1 MRHAQEQYEASPAA
15 AGKARRFVGR
25 LLDRWGHNEV
35 KPEADLLTSE
45 IVADAVRQSPSHVT
59 LLVEEHDGVVR
70 IEVSDVP
77 GLITNP
83 KASAFERRTGR
94 RLVRALS
101 RRWGS
106 EADSDRTTTWVE
118 LPGAR

>member
-1 MRHAQEQYEASPAA
+1 MRHAQEQYEASPSAPRS
-15 AGKARRFVGR
+15 ARRFVGR
-25 LLDRWGHNEV
+25 LLDRWGRNDV
-35 KPEADLLTSE
+35 RPEADLLTSE

-59 LLVEEHDGVVR
+59 LLVEENDGVVR

-83 KASAFERRTGR
+83 RAGAFERRTAR

-106 EADSDRTTTWVE
+106 EADSDRITTWVE
-118 LPGAR
+118 LPDNR